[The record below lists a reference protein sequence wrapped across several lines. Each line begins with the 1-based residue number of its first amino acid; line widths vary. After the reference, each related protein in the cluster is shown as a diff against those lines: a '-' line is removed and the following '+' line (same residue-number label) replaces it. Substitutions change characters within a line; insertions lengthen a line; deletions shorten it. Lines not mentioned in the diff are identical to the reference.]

1 MLDKSSSAV
10 RVPATMTEK
19 MLARASGKATVRV
32 GEFVSP
38 DPDVVIIH
46 DGYVGSVHKTLSE
59 AGYRRITNPDRVM
72 FVTDHDVLYTEP
84 ALVLRGQN
92 IRRVAK
98 EWQIGR
104 FFDVGQ
110 GGHGH
115 IFPMEAGI
123 VQPGSF
129 LFAYD
134 PHCST
139 FGAVGALALGV
150 LTDISLV
157 LATGTLSIQVP
168 PTVRVELTG
177 QFCAGVHPRDLGFY
191 VAHLFS
197 SGELNIAYDCRV
209 IEFAGDVARRLPVHA
224 RVAICNTLTEIGVT
238 HVLFPPKTADG
249 REVPELGFLES
260 DHDATFEAKAT
271 IDLDR
276 LEPRVAPPGRPDY
289 STDVTAYIGMA
300 VTHAYLGSCGSNMY
314 EDFEVA
320 AAMMDGRSVADG
332 VRLFVVPGTVR
343 TADRMASS
351 GLMKTFLDAGALI
364 LPAGCGPCAGGRA
377 GPVGPDDVSIST
389 AATNNT
395 GRMGAAEAKLFLGSP
410 MTVAASAVAGRII
423 DPRTVASALND
434 GRHGHA

>member
-1 MLDKSSSAV
+1 
-10 RVPATMTEK
+10 MTEK
-19 MLARASGKATVRV
+19 MLARACGRTSVRV

-59 AGYRRITNPDRVM
+59 AGYRRITNPERVM

-84 ALVLRGQN
+84 ALVLRGHN
-92 IRRVAK
+92 IRRIAK
-98 EWQIGR
+98 EWQVGR

-115 IFPMEAGI
+115 IFPMEDGI
-123 VQPGSF
+123 VRPGSF

-157 LATGTLSIQVP
+157 LATGTLSVQVP
-168 PTVRVELTG
+168 PTVRVELVG
-177 QFCAGVHPRDLGFY
+177 GFQPGVHPRDLGFHI
-191 VAHLFS
+191 AHLLS
-197 SGELNIAYDCRV
+197 SGELGIAYDCRV
-209 IEFAGDVARRLPVHA
+209 IEFSGDVVRQLPVHA

-238 HVLFPPKTADG
+238 HVLFPPKTMNG
-249 REVPELGFLES
+249 REVPELAVIES
-260 DHDATFEAKAT
+260 DPDADFEARLT

-276 LEPRVAPPGRPDY
+276 LAPKVSPPGRPDY
-289 STDVTAYIGMA
+289 STDVTEYAGQPIS
-300 VTHAYLGSCGSNMY
+300 HAYLGSCGSNMY

-320 AAMMDGRSVADG
+320 AAMMEGRKVASG

-343 TADRMASS
+343 TAERMAEV
-351 GLMKTFLDAGALI
+351 GLTKRFLDAGALI
-364 LPAGCGPCAGGRA
+364 LPAGCGPCAGGRV

-389 AATNNT
+389 AATNNA
-395 GRMGAAEAKLFLGSP
+395 GRMGSAEAKLFLGSP
-410 MTVAASAVAGRII
+410 MTVAASAVAGRIV
-423 DPRTVASALND
+423 DPRLVEPRLDERQVPSA
-434 GRHGHA
+434 